1 MKKIISI
8 NPANGDQLG
17 EIAASTSKEIIEKV
31 NLAHEAAP
39 TWKALGVKNRLKI
52 LWPLF
57 THFQKIQNEIAL
69 LTTKEIGKPLAES
82 LSDFEGDF
90 IYLNDFFTHGEKYI
104 EDEIVF
110 KKDNAIHRIIYEP
123 TGVVACIAPW
133 NYPFG
138 NFIWGVI
145 PNLIVGNTVIF
156 KHSEECPLTAKL
168 LEHTMLSLKELPSGV
183 FSAIY
188 GDAEEGNLLVQ
199 QKINMLWFTGSSAVG
214 RELSAI
220 AGKKQ
225 IKAVLEMGGSNPA
238 IVLKDNLLDNI
249 IIEKIY
255 RGRFTNCGQVC
266 DAIKRVLVHHSL
278 FENLVEKLTQ
288 KIKKIK
294 IGDPEQLDTELGPL
308 VAMRQMK
315 LLHDQVNDS
324 ISKGAK
330 VVIGGT
336 PIHQLNGAYF
346 SPTILTN
353 VKKNMRVWQEE
364 IFGPVLPIISFEEDE
379 EAMLLA
385 NDTPYGLGAV
395 IFSQNIEKARLIANK
410 IDAGCI
416 DINNG
421 SHWQPCT
428 PFGGYKASGMGREHG
443 RHGFQEL
450 CQIKVIAEG

>member
-1 MKKIISI
+1 MKKITSV
-8 NPANGDQLG
+8 NPANGEILG
-17 EIAASTSKEIIEKV
+17 EVIASTPEQIAEKVKLARAASP
-31 NLAHEAAP
+31 A
-39 TWKALGVKNRLKI
+39 WKALGVKNRVRI
-52 LWPLF
+52 LQPLF
-57 THFQKIQNEIAL
+57 EYFQKIQNEIAL
-69 LTTKEIGKPLAES
+69 LTTKEIGKPLSES
-82 LSDFEGDF
+82 MGDFEGDF
-90 IYLNDFFTHGEKYI
+90 IYLNDFITNGEKYI

-110 KKDNAIHRIIYEP
+110 KSHNAIHRIIYEP
-123 TGVVACIAPW
+123 IGVVACIAPW

-138 NFIWGVI
+138 NFIWSVI
-145 PNLIVGNTVIF
+145 PNLIVGNTVVF

-168 LEHTMLSLKELPSGV
+168 LEKTMLGLKELPHDV

-188 GDAEEGNLLVQ
+188 GDAREGNLLAEQ
-199 QKINMLWFTGSSAVG
+199 EIDMLWFTGSSAVG
-214 RELSAI
+214 RDLAAI

-225 IKAVLEMGGSNPA
+225 IKVVLEMGGSNPA
-238 IVLKDNLLDNI
+238 IVLKDTLLDD

-266 DAIKRVLVHHSL
+266 DAIKRLLVHHSL

-288 KIKKIK
+288 QIEKIK
-294 IGDPEQLDTELGPL
+294 IGNPEQLDSELGPL
-308 VAMRQMK
+308 VSSRQMK
-315 LLHDQVNDS
+315 LLDEQVNDALN
-324 ISKGAK
+324 KGATL
-330 VVIGGT
+330 ITGGKQM
-336 PIHQLNGAYF
+336 HQLTGAYY

-353 VKKNMRVWQEE
+353 IKKNMRVWQEE
-364 IFGPVLPIISFEEDE
+364 VFGPVLPIVSFENDE
-379 EAMLLA
+379 EAIQLA

-395 IFSQNIEKARLIANK
+395 VFSQNIDKARYIASK

-443 RHGFQEL
+443 RHGFHEL